1 MTLEPLQR
9 RIGRRKLIA
18 GAAGGA
24 MAVGAAAI
32 VGCGEDDKEPPP
44 DWGGTVV
51 SKFIRSDLP
60 VNNPGSSLWGS
71 AQKVA
76 VPMQPQASFL
86 PVRMQPSVPTIAVC
100 SLNDGKRIGFMLEW
114 ADPQRDEKVVK
125 TPEFRDGC
133 GVLLG
138 PTDVPATY
146 FMMGV
151 TDISASI
158 LHWRADWQKDIEDG
172 FQDLETA
179 FPNVAFDFYPP
190 LIDAPR
196 PLVVSQEYPEAG
208 RPWLPGMNAGNPI
221 SQPQKQ
227 SAVEKLLANGPG
239 TITHLPLQDAVGR
252 GTWKDGAWRVIIARD
267 LAATN
272 EGEIDLKGGAE
283 YALAFTVWAGSE
295 GDRGSRKSPSNL
307 GKLVVEN
314 S

>member
-32 VGCGEDDKEPPP
+32 VGCGDDDNGPAP
-44 DWGGTVV
+44 DWAGRVV
-51 SKFIRSDLP
+51 SKFIRDDVP
-60 VNNPGSSLWGS
+60 IENPRASLWGS
-71 AQKVA
+71 APKVE
-76 VPMQPQASFL
+76 VPMQPQASAL
-86 PVRMQPSVPTIAVC
+86 PVRMQPSVPSIRVC

-125 TPEFRDGC
+125 TPEFKDGC

-138 PTDVPATY
+138 PPEVPATY

-151 TDISASI
+151 ADIAASI
-158 LHWRADWQKDIEDG
+158 MHWRADWQKDVDDG
-172 FQDLETA
+172 FQDLETG

-190 LIDAPR
+190 LVDAPR
-196 PLVVSQEYPEAG
+196 PLVVSEDYPEAG
-208 RPWLPGMNAGNPI
+208 RPWLPGMNAGNPL
-221 SQPQKQ
+221 SQPNKT

-239 TITHLPLQDAVGR
+239 TITHMAVQDAIGR
-252 GTWKDGAWRVIIARD
+252 GTWKDGAWRVVIARD
-267 LAATN
+267 FAASN
-272 EGEIDLKGGAE
+272 EGEIELKGGQE

-307 GKLVVEN
+307 GKLFIEN
-314 S
+314 A